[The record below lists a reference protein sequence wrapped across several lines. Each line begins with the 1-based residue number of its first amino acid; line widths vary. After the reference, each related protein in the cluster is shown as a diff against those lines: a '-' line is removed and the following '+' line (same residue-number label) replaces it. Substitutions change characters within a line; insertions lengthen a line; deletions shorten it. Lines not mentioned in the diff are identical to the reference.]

1 MCTIRV
7 QSYGICTQFCVISLC
22 DFAVV
27 SYVHHSMWYVCVTCV
42 KTHGLF
48 LLLKCWVHWWFVW
61 QVCVMCAS
69 DSTPKLLFC
78 FSCEHHAHLHIYV
91 TQVKAMVYEA
101 VDRTLMYELGTTF
114 VRLPHCDFCPVVWVY
129 WTICK
134 HKVLSCNVPNVC
146 FTILLCFKLF
156 LRDPKQTLTFHLIK
170 KIVSFN
176 CFIFDFSWY

>member
-1 MCTIRV
+1 MEFQLSINKLNYCDIYVYVGIFFEIVSCTSINWMCTIWV

-42 KTHGLF
+42 RTHGLF

-91 TQVKAMVYEA
+91 TQMCI
-101 VDRTLMYELGTTF
+101 VD
-114 VRLPHCDFCPVVWVY
+114 
-129 WTICK
+129 
-134 HKVLSCNVPNVC
+134 
-146 FTILLCFKLF
+146 
-156 LRDPKQTLTFHLIK
+156 LR
-170 KIVSFN
+170 
-176 CFIFDFSWY
+176 